1 MNKVS
6 RRSFIKHTSGATI
19 ALWLGISSKGFA
31 AKTPDITTAKN
42 FTPYI
47 LVDSDNHITIYN
59 IRPEMGQ
66 GTFQS
71 VPAVIAEEF
80 EVSLDQVTIKQ
91 TNGEKEFGPQQ
102 RAGGSAS
109 IRTGYSDLR
118 KIGASAKAV
127 FIAAACKKWN
137 AKEDDCY
144 ASNGKIFHKPTNRS
158 FTYGALI
165 DEASAIEIPKEPKLK
180 DPKDFTIIGKQK
192 HRPDVPLKTNGAA
205 EFGLDMNL

>member
-1 MNKVS
+1 RETQLKSIS
-6 RRSFIKHTSGATI
+6 RGYFLKNTAGASI
-19 ALWLGISSKGFA
+19 ALWLGLNAKGGVA
-31 AKTPDITTAKN
+31 ATDNIATAKN

-47 LVDSDNHITIYN
+47 LVESNNNITIYN

-80 EVSLDQVTIKQ
+80 EVSLNQVTIKQ

-109 IRTGYSDLR
+109 IRTGYSDLK
-118 KIGASAKAV
+118 KIGAPAKAV

-144 ASNGKIFHKPTNRS
+144 ASNGKIFHKPTNKS

-165 DEASAIEIPKEPKLK
+165 EEASAIDIPK
-180 DPKDFTIIGKQK
+180 
-192 HRPDVPLKTNGAA
+192 
-205 EFGLDMNL
+205 